1 MMVNALLA
9 AFLILVAVSAAVV
22 ISMGALALSDII
34 FGKTKPPVIFGKKK
48 PPVAVAGTESTQ
60 LEAPPQRD
68 SAAEA
73 KLKPKA
79 FVLDRRNWRTER
91 ATGYGSHS
99 QRVRHHRG

>member
-1 MMVNALLA
+1 MMMVSALLA
-9 AFLILVAVSAAVV
+9 SFLILVAVSAAVV

-34 FGKTKPPVIFGKKK
+34 FGKKKLPV
-48 PPVAVAGTESTQ
+48 VAAGTESTQ
-60 LEAPPQRD
+60 LEAAPQRD

-73 KLKPKA
+73 KLKPRA
-79 FVLDRRNWRTER
+79 FVSDRRRWRTER

>member
-1 MMVNALLA
+1 MMMVSALLA
-9 AFLILVAVSAAVV
+9 SFLILVAVSAAVV

-34 FGKTKPPVIFGKKK
+34 FGKKKLPV
-48 PPVAVAGTESTQ
+48 VAAGTESTQ

-73 KLKPKA
+73 KLKPRA
-79 FVLDRRNWRTER
+79 FVSDRRRWRTER

>member
-1 MMVNALLA
+1 MMMVNALLA

-60 LEAPPQRD
+60 LEAPPREGLCCR
-68 SAAEA
+68 S
-73 KLKPKA
+73 KVK
-79 FVLDRRNWRTER
+79 T
-91 ATGYGSHS
+91 
-99 QRVRHHRG
+99 